1 MAAARSVPTS
11 EPLALRLPAAASCR
25 CSNNSIGVAIT
36 QLTRGFQDG
45 REKKIGLIRSI
56 AGGDVGKKQR
66 LAATTSEEVVTSERQ
81 TNINGGVVALND
93 HLASLLAK
101 VADPALV
108 ILKLAIK
115 RRPWNKLYA
124 QMFIER
130 AILDCRFFTL
140 FAVVGSCLGSV
151 LCFVEGC
158 FIVAESYFQY
168 FLVLSQR
175 SDPGSVVHQLIGAID
190 MFLVAAAMLTFG
202 MGVHVMFVGSKNL
215 HGTRSKLP
223 ASNLFGLFPL
233 KALPRW
239 VCMQSVKEAKSR
251 MGHAV
256 IMIQQVGVL
265 EKFTTIPL
273 VTGFDLACFA
283 AALLVSS
290 ACIFL
295 LSRLS
300 FGGTASHM

>member
-45 REKKIGLIRSI
+45 REKKIGLVRSI

-81 TNINGGVVALND
+81 TNINGGVVALDD

-115 RRPWNKLYA
+115 RQPWNKLYA

-130 AILDCRFFTL
+130 
-140 FAVVGSCLGSV
+140 
-151 LCFVEGC
+151 GC

-256 IMIQQVGVL
+256 IMILQVGVL